1 MELYY
6 FLPAAANKAREDFD
20 EADRRVRDLTRE
32 LRSLEETQEKDYG
45 PEEEFRV
52 MDGNCYEF
60 TDREYTYRLCPFDK
74 VCDLELCRLI
84 CFN

>member
-1 MELYY
+1 M
-6 FLPAAANKAREDFD
+6 ANEAREQFD

-52 MDGNCYEF
+52 LEGNCYDF

-74 VCDLELCRLI
+74 VSKACVPWIEVRLLLLC
-84 CFN
+84 CWF